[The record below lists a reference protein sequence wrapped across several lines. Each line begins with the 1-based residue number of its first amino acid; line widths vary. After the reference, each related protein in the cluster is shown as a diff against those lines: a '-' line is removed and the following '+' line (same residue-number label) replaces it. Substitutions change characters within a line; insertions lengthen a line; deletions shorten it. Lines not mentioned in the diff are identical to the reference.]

1 VNFQKDGSSFLD
13 NADVNQAVILGESN
27 NNDDDV
33 DLKNTSFFA
42 QDFKNELMT
51 SNDLFPAGQLKDFE
65 GLHED

>member
-51 SNDLFPAGQLKDFE
+51 SNDLFPAGHLKDFE